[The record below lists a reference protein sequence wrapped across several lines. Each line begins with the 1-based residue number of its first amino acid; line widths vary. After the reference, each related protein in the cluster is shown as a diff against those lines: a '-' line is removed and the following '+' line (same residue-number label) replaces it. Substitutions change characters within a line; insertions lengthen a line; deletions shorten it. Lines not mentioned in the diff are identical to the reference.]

1 MPLKSLGGSVLLF
14 FFFFNLFSVIWNM
27 SEQVGVK
34 AQGPVDSEGGFHTSP
49 IVGVLMSTGIHR
61 DTKYRIL
68 AN

>member
-1 MPLKSLGGSVLLF
+1 
-14 FFFFNLFSVIWNM
+14 M